1 MLQGHEKKEEL
12 IMIAIANDHAGLP
25 LKAEIIALLNEM
37 GLEYKNFGTDTPDSC
52 HYPVFAARAAH
63 AVASGECEFGILL
76 CGTGLGIGM
85 AANKVHGIRCATCS
99 EPISAALSRRHNNAN
114 MLSMGARVIGPEV
127 AKEVARAFLT
137 TAFEGGRHQ
146 IRVDM
151 ISALENGEE
160 IE

>member
-1 MLQGHEKKEEL
+1 
-12 IMIAIANDHAGLP
+12 MIAIANDHAGLP

-37 GLEYKNFGTDTPDSC
+37 GLEYKNFGTDTPNSC

-114 MLSMGARVIGPEV
+114 MLALGGR
-127 AKEVARAFLT
+127 T
-137 TAFEGGRHQ
+137 TDPALAIEIVDAWLDTEFEGGRHQ
-146 IRVDM
+146 RRVDM
-151 ISALENGEE
+151 LDEM
-160 IE
+160 